1 MFFFGMGMIWLCQ
14 QIGLGEIATMLITI
28 PSAAAIGAA
37 TAYLLGG
44 ALSS

>member
-1 MFFFGMGMIWLCQ
+1 MFFFGMGMIWFCQ
-14 QIGLGEIATMLITI
+14 QVGLGEIATMLITI

-37 TAYLLGG
+37 TAYLLGA